1 MQLSQSE
8 GGRRADCQ
16 TLPQEYHE
24 QFSTSTGADQII
36 QYLVLMLH
44 NQREVCQS
52 RWSGASHIYKVIS
65 SSHLNPPHTPHA
77 HSTPH
82 PPLPHC
88 TAQPPTSYFLPACL
102 LSTYTYYSRYI
113 YYTSP
118 TSQAGCSHDF
128 LVPNND
134 ARWPELPD
142 NVALIYVINEDIFQY
157 SRPFALI
164 FYALLVFSFTTQIF
178 LIC

>member
-1 MQLSQSE
+1 
-8 GGRRADCQ
+8 
-16 TLPQEYHE
+16 
-24 QFSTSTGADQII
+24 
-36 QYLVLMLH
+36 MLH

-52 RWSGASHIYKVIS
+52 RSSGVE
-65 SSHLNPPHTPHA
+65 SHLQSHLILTLKPSPRAKRHTP
-77 HSTPH
+77 P
-82 PPLPHC
+82 
-88 TAQPPTSYFLPACL
+88 PPTPLHSIAAYFLPACL

-164 FYALLVFSFTTQIF
+164 FYALLVFSFTT
-178 LIC
+178 